1 MIVLVVGENR
11 EYLCHP
17 GEEIGTDLGIISVPE
32 DVKMGEII
40 ETHLGKK
47 FTVMEPRVTDL
58 FRHLE
63 RTGAPILPRDVG
75 LIIGMAGIGSNDIVL
90 DAGTG
95 TGILSIYLGKIGAKV
110 ITYEKNP
117 KFFEVAQNNI
127 KRSGV
132 EEMVEIRGKDVVE
145 DLTVLNGFS
154 VVTLDMR
161 NAEVVVEHARKIL
174 RIGGILVVYSP
185 FIESAKKVV
194 ECARNVGLSDIK
206 TIDTIQREMEFG
218 ARGSRP
224 QTRGVGHSGY
234 LTFARRY
241 T

>member
-11 EYLCHP
+11 EYLCNP
-17 GEEIGTDLGIISVPE
+17 GEEIGTDLGVLSVPE
-32 DVKMGEII
+32 DVKIGEII

-75 LIIGMAGIGSNDIVL
+75 LIIGMAGIGSNDLVL
-90 DAGTG
+90 DVGTG
-95 TGILSIYLGKIGAKV
+95 TGILSICLGKIGAKV

-127 KRSGV
+127 KRAKV

-145 DLTVLNGFS
+145 DLAVLNGFS

-161 NAEVVVEHARKIL
+161 DAEAVVEHARKIL

-194 ECARNVGLSDIK
+194 ECARKVGLSDIK
-206 TIDTIQREMEFG
+206 TMDTVQREIEFG
-218 ARGSRP
+218 VRGSRP

-234 LTFARRY
+234 LTFARKY

>member
-17 GEEIGTDLGIISVPE
+17 GEEIGTDLGVLSIPE
-32 DVKMGEII
+32 DVKMGDTI

-75 LIIGMAGIGSNDIVL
+75 LIIGMAGVGSNDLVL
-90 DAGTG
+90 DVGTG
-95 TGILSIYLGKIGAKV
+95 TGILSICLGKIGAKV
-110 ITYEKNP
+110 IAYEKNP
-117 KFFEVAQNNI
+117 KFCEVAQNNI
-127 KRSGV
+127 KKAGV
-132 EEMVEIRGKDVVE
+132 EEMIEIRGKDVVE
-145 DLTVLNGFS
+145 DLAVLNGFS

-161 NAEVVVEHARKIL
+161 DAEIVVEHARKIL
-174 RIGGILVVYSP
+174 RVGGVLVVYSP

-194 ECARNVGLSDIK
+194 ECARKVGLSDIK
-206 TIDTIQREMEFG
+206 TMDTVQREIEFG
-218 ARGSRP
+218 VRGSRP

-234 LTFARRY
+234 LTFARKY

>member
-1 MIVLVVGENR
+1 MLVVGENR
-11 EYLCHP
+11 EYLCNP
-17 GEEIGTDLGIISVPE
+17 GEEIGTDLGVLSVPE
-32 DVKMGEII
+32 DVKIGEII

-75 LIIGMAGIGSNDIVL
+75 LIIGMAGIGSNDLVL
-90 DAGTG
+90 DVGTG
-95 TGILSIYLGKIGAKV
+95 TGILSICLGKIGAKV

-127 KRSGV
+127 KRAKV

-145 DLTVLNGFS
+145 DLAVLNGFS

-161 NAEVVVEHARKIL
+161 DAEAVVEHARKIL

-194 ECARNVGLSDIK
+194 ECARDVGLSDIK
-206 TIDTIQREMEFG
+206 TIDTIQREIEFG